1 MLARAQQILQNAG
14 LSVSAVPTTGPSTAG
29 GIARESIQAGADLIL
44 AAGGDGTLNEV
55 IDGMAN
61 SPVPLGAL
69 PAGTANVLA
78 TEAGLG
84 SGLERATEMLLNCVP
99 RRISLGRLHCDGRTR
114 YFLLM
119 AGIGLDAHIVYKLSL
134 PLKARWGKMAYWAGG
149 LSLAGRSLPEF
160 HVRAGGKDHLCS
172 FALVSKVR
180 NYGGDFQIARNT
192 SLLDD
197 RFEVV
202 LFEGRNSLRYVKYFF
217 GMAANRLRGMSGVSI
232 FRAREV
238 QMSAAADRRA
248 YIQVDGEFAG
258 HLPAKLDMAPDA
270 LTILIPPDYGKAM
283 DKTTARRQ

>member
-1 MLARAQQILQNAG
+1 M
-14 LSVSAVPTTGPSTAG
+14 PTTGPATAG
-29 GIARESIQAGADLIL
+29 GIARQSIQAGADLIL

-61 SPVPLGAL
+61 SSVPLGAM

-84 SGLERATEMLLNCVP
+84 SGLERAVEKLLLCVP
-99 RRISLGRLHCDGRTR
+99 RRISLGLLHCDRRTR

-119 AGIGLDAHIVYKLSL
+119 AGIGLDAHIVYNVSI
-134 PLKARWGKMAYWAGG
+134 PLKARLGKMAYWAGG
-149 LSLAGRSLPEF
+149 LSLAGCSLPEF
-160 HVRAGGKDHLCS
+160 HVRVSGKDHLCS

-197 RFEVV
+197 HFEVV
-202 LFEGRNSLRYVKYFF
+202 LFEGRNSLRYVKYFI
-217 GMAANRLRGMSGVSI
+217 GVAANRLRGMSGVSI

-238 QMSAAADRRA
+238 QIPATSERRV

-258 HLPAKLDMAPDA
+258 HLPAKIEIVPDA
-270 LTILIPPDYGKAM
+270 LTILIPPDYGL
-283 DKTTARRQ
+283 TN